1 MKIRSYRAED
11 AAKVGRLIAST
22 YREFNLSH
30 ADPEEQD
37 RLLGPFRHAF
47 SEDEQHKRSI
57 ASVISSAM
65 LYVAEVEGTIAGIL
79 RGREGVL
86 ASLFVAKTY
95 HRQGVGRALVERFEA
110 ESRSLGVPS
119 IRVAATLY
127 AVPFY
132 AKMGFKKTTGI
143 RPCHSFDG
151 TDLTYQ
157 PMKKSLA

>member
-1 MKIRSYRAED
+1 MQIRLYQQND
-11 AAKVGRLIAST
+11 AAAVGRLIAST

-47 SEDEQHKRSI
+47 SEKPIHREAI
-57 ASVISSAM
+57 AAVLASQMV
-65 LYVAEVEGTIAGIL
+65 YVAEVNGTVAGVL

-86 ASLFVAKTY
+86 ASLFVGKTF
-95 HRQGVGRALVERFEA
+95 HRQGIGRALVERFET
-110 ESRSLGVPS
+110 ESRSLGVPA
-119 IRVAATLY
+119 IRVAATIY

-132 AKMGFKKTTGI
+132 RSMGFKKTTGI
-143 RPCHSFDG
+143 RPCRSFDG

-157 PMKKSLA
+157 PMKKRLA

>member
-1 MKIRSYRAED
+1 MKIRSYRVED
-11 AAKVGRLIAST
+11 AVDVGRLISST

-30 ADPEEQD
+30 AEPEEQN

-47 SEDEQHKRSI
+47 SEDEDHQKTIARVI
-57 ASVISSAM
+57 ASQM
-65 LYVAEVEGTIAGIL
+65 LYVAEVEGTIAGVL

-86 ASLFVAKTY
+86 ASLFVAKAF

-127 AVPFY
+127 AIPFY
-132 AKMGFKKTTGI
+132 AKLGFKKTTGI
-143 RPCHSFDG
+143 RPCRSFDG

-157 PMKKSLA
+157 PMKKLLT